1 MKAVCLLLLNGI
13 ALFGAQGLQFTVT
26 DAKGK
31 GTSAVAL
38 EAGAADEDGWQAVR
52 IAKAKTKGEAVLVWP
67 FDALA
72 KVPDGPE
79 PVPAIVIQRG
89 DEKALAN
96 RGVVAAIA
104 TPVVLGISTLEQAAA
119 KFGYSADALTRAF
132 ADLPSATDAYQ
143 KGVGLLY
150 AGKAADAAEQLAIAL
165 RERQRRL
172 TRMPSDIYP
181 AALLYGQA
189 LYRANKFDDA
199 AVAFLTARKQRPSS
213 ELAAKARDE
222 ALIKAGKGDA
232 VGR

>member
-1 MKAVCLLLLNGI
+1 MKAVCLLLTGL

-26 DAKGK
+26 DSKGK
-31 GTSAVAL
+31 ETSAVTL
-38 EAGAADEDGWQAVR
+38 EAGPAVEDGWQPVR
-52 IAKAKTKGEAVLVWP
+52 IARSKTKGELVIVWP

-79 PVPAIVIQRG
+79 PVPAIVIQKG

-96 RGVVAAIA
+96 KGVVAAIA
-104 TPVVLGISTLEQAAA
+104 TPVALGVSTLEQAAA
-119 KFGYSADALTRAF
+119 KFGYTADALTKAF
-132 ADLPSATDAYQ
+132 AGLPATTDAYQ
-143 KGVGLLY
+143 KGIGLLY

-172 TRMPSDIYP
+172 TRVPSDIYP

-189 LYRANKFDDA
+189 LYRANKYDDA
-199 AVAFLTARKQRPSS
+199 AVAFLTAQKQRPSS
-213 ELAAKARDE
+213 ELAAKSRDE
-222 ALIKAGKGDA
+222 ALIKAGKVDA